1 MRKKLVSLLLSII
14 MVTSMVVI
22 PAQAAYAPQHTAQAE
37 TLYELGLFRGT
48 GTNPDGTP
56 IYALDK
62 TATRM
67 QGLIMLIRLL
77 GEEEEALAYTGACPF
92 TDVSGNSAKY
102 AAYAY
107 SKGYTT
113 GTTAT
118 TFGNG
123 PLKANAFLTFT
134 LRALGYNDKAGDFT
148 YGTAF
153 LKAAEIGLIAGG
165 ECTDQSQGIYRDVC
179 AQVSHNAL
187 VTNVKGG
194 GTLVDKLID
203 AGAVDAKKAEASGIL
218 KAQPVYGSNRDHK
231 AYDAALTNMMTSKVK
246 AAAKNAKYYG
256 LDESIAWIAEP
267 KTTEEFINNVY
278 CCFLVGDYS
287 LYNLTIHNE
296 ANAKR
301 FIDTLALSIFDMSS
315 NNPQLMGAFC
325 NGRVKYGFYETRDG
339 SYFRANMD
347 LGIQNAVLS
356 NEEIY
361 RQQNEAMEAAYAI
374 SKQLHDSGKIK
385 SGMTQKEIAQVYY
398 DYLQKLGVKVGD
410 VGFGAKNPGENM
422 KYDTVYS
429 CLVQKSA
436 NCMGRAAAYNVLMH
450 IEGISAQAVQCH
462 GADAAEGNNHVLNRV
477 VLDGVEYV
485 CDWGN
490 KLPIQSVESA
500 SSEYEFFEASLETAR
515 AASAGKIQTESKPA
529 EAETFT
535 IPYYV
540 EDAKHKKYAYDL
552 QDVLL
557 EVPNAYSCG
566 GGIMDTNDADKK
578 FKAADFSL
586 LSLYLARADVRW
598 YCSGLSDTLTP
609 IPDKMTRKEGLELG
623 PNTYTTITVIDKDCR
638 ILAYCMVGPDKK
650 NDGKLVFT
658 RCDFAAPEEAEAV
671 RAANLAAYQNAVKV
685 DVSAFT
691 FNSKNNILTADMSKL
706 PDGVK
711 DFKYFAS
718 KHRGGNATTEEQ
730 MVRGAIM
737 DVMCDPLRD
746 TIYSSLLKYG
756 SATNGGNPIGD
767 NAVLLLYNADKV
779 LVGYCLVP

>member
-1 MRKKLVSLLLSII
+1 MKKRLLSIVLSI
-14 MVTSMVVI
+14 AMIASMRVGMT
-22 PAQAAYAPQHTAQAE
+22 AAAAEYMPQHTAEAE
-37 TLYELGLFRGT
+37 VLYELGLFKGT

-56 IYALDK
+56 IFALEK

-77 GEEEEALAYTGACPF
+77 GEEEAALSYEGACPF

-113 GTTAT
+113 GTTPT

-134 LRALGYNDKAGDFT
+134 LRALGYDDKAGDFK
-148 YGTAF
+148 YSTAF
-153 LKAAEIGLIAGG
+153 LKAAEIGLIADG

-194 GTLVDKLID
+194 GTLVDKLI
-203 AGAVDAKKAEASGIL
+203 AEGAVDGKKAKESGIL
-218 KAQPVYGSNRDHK
+218 SAQPVYGSNRNQQ
-231 AYDAALTNMMTSKVK
+231 AYDTALTNMMAAKVK
-246 AAAKNAKYYG
+246 AAAKDAKYYG
-256 LDESIAWIAEP
+256 LDESIRWIAEP
-267 KTTEEFINNVY
+267 KTTEEFFNNVY
-278 CCFLVGDYS
+278 CCFLTGDYS
-287 LYNLTIHNE
+287 LYNLTVHDE

-301 FIDTLALSIFDMSS
+301 FIDNLARSIHDMAA

-325 NGRVKYGFYETRDG
+325 NGRIKYGFYSTRG
-339 SYFRANMD
+339 ANGYFRANMD
-347 LGIQNAVLS
+347 LGIQNASLT

-385 SGMTQKEIAQVYY
+385 EGMSQKEIAQVYY

-450 IEGISAQAVQCH
+450 IEGISAQSVQCH
-462 GADAAEGNNHVLNRV
+462 SIGAPEGNDHVLNRV

-490 KLPIQSVESA
+490 KLPLQSVESA
-500 SSEYEFFEASLETAR
+500 SSKYEFFEPSLEAVR
-515 AASAGKIQTESKPA
+515 AAGEGKIETESKPA
-529 EAETFT
+529 ASETFT
-535 IPYYV
+535 ISYFV
-540 EDAKHKKYAYDL
+540 EDAKYKKYAYDL
-552 QDVLL
+552 SDVLL
-557 EVPNAYSCG
+557 EVPNAYACG
-566 GGIMDTNDADKK
+566 GAIMDTNDADKK

-586 LSLYLARADVRW
+586 LSLYMSSSDVRR
-598 YCSGLSDTLTP
+598 YCSGLSDTLAP
-609 IPDKMTRKEGLELG
+609 FPDRMTRKEGLELG
-623 PNTYTTITVIDKDCR
+623 KNTYTIIKVIDKDCR
-638 ILAYCMVGPDKK
+638 LLAYSLVEPGKR
-650 NDGKLVFT
+650 NDGKLTFT
-658 RCDFAAPEEAEAV
+658 RCDFAAPEEAEAMK
-671 RAANLAAYQNAVKV
+671 AANLAAYQNAAKIDPSV
-685 DVSAFT
+685 FT
-691 FNSKNNILTADMSKL
+691 QTKNVLKADMSKL

-711 DFKYFAS
+711 DFKYFVS
-718 KHRGGNATTEEQ
+718 GWKSGNAVTEEQ
-730 MVRGAIM
+730 MVRSALI
-737 DVMCDPLRD
+737 DIQVNVLKD
-746 TIYSSLLKYG
+746 TPYAPYVNTASLPM
-756 SATNGGNPIGD
+756 AEIR
-767 NAVLLLYNADKV
+767 
-779 LVGYCLVP
+779 

>member
-1 MRKKLVSLLLSII
+1 MKKRLISFALFLVMLFSLSTG
-14 MVTSMVVI
+14 MTAS
-22 PAQAAYAPQHTAQAE
+22 AAYAPQHTEQAE

-77 GEEEEALAYTGACPF
+77 GEEEAALAYTGKCPF
-92 TDVSGNSAKY
+92 IDVSGNSAKY

-123 PLKANAFLTFT
+123 PLKANAFLTFV

-203 AGAVDAKKAEASGIL
+203 AGAVDGKKAEASGIL
-218 KAQPVYGSNRDHK
+218 KAEPVYGNNRNYK
-231 AYDAALTNMMTSKVK
+231 AYDTALTNMMTSKVK
-246 AAAKNAKYYG
+246 AAAAKDAKYYG
-256 LDESIAWIAEP
+256 LDENIRWIAEP
-267 KTTEEFINNVY
+267 KTTDEFMNNVY

-287 LYNLTIHNE
+287 LYNLTIHDE

-301 FIDTLALSIFDMSS
+301 FANTLSDALHDMAA
-315 NNPQLMGAFC
+315 NNPQLMGAYG
-325 NGRVKYGFYETRDG
+325 NGRGRFGFYSTKDTN
-339 SYFRANMD
+339 YFRANMD
-347 LGIQNAVLS
+347 LGIQNAVLT
-356 NEEIY
+356 NDEIY
-361 RQQNEAMEAAYAI
+361 SQQNEAMEVAYAI
-374 SKQLHDSGKIK
+374 SKQLHNSGKIK

-398 DYLQKLGVKVGD
+398 DYMQTLGVKTGD
-410 VGFGAKNPGENM
+410 VGFGAANPGENM

-429 CLVQKSA
+429 CLVQKSS
-436 NCMGRAAAYNVLMH
+436 NCLGRCAAFNVLMH
-450 IEGISAQAVQCH
+450 IEGISAQAVRCH
-462 GADAAEGNNHVLNRV
+462 SYNAEEGNNHVMSRV

-500 SSEYEFFEASLETAR
+500 SSKYEFFEDSLAIAR
-515 AASAGKIQTESKPA
+515 ATGEAAIESNTNIDASEVIISYRKEGGK
-529 EAETFT
+529 
-535 IPYYV
+535 YL
-540 EDAKHKKYAYDL
+540 YDL

-557 EVPNAYSCG
+557 AFPDAYTAGGKNTETENAQ
-566 GGIMDTNDADKK
+566 KK
-578 FKAADFSL
+578 FDAADISPLSIL
-586 LSLYLARADVRW
+586 LCHNSVRS
-598 YCSGLSDTLTP
+598 YCSGLTDTLAP
-609 IPDKMTRKEGLELG
+609 NSDKMTRTETVELG
-623 PNTYTTITVIDKDCR
+623 SSMYTLGSVLDKDCR
-638 ILAYCMVGPDKK
+638 LLAYYLIGPDKK
-650 NDGKLVFT
+650 NDGKLTFIPCYLDAT
-658 RCDFAAPEEAEAV
+658 EEIEAARSANKEAYLKAT
-671 RAANLAAYQNAVKV
+671 KV
-685 DVSAFT
+685 DASAF
-691 FNSKNNILTADMSKL
+691 SKANNVLKADMSKL
-706 PDGVK
+706 PDSVK
-711 DFKYFAS
+711 DFKYFACAS
-718 KHRGGNATTEEQ
+718 KSGNAVTEEQ
-730 MVRGAIM
+730 MVRSALYQVECDILKDTAYSPILAYGASSTKN
-737 DVMCDPLRD
+737 PLK
-746 TIYSSLLKYG
+746 SG
-756 SATNGGNPIGD
+756 
-767 NAVLLLYNADKV
+767 AVLLLYNANKE
-779 LVGYCLVP
+779 LVGYSLIP

>member
-1 MRKKLVSLLLSII
+1 MKKKLVSLLLCVI
-14 MVTSMVVI
+14 MVASMAVI
-22 PAQAAYAPQHTAQAE
+22 PAQAAYTPQHTAQAE

-56 IYALDK
+56 IYTLEK

-77 GEEEEALAYTGACPF
+77 GEEEAALAYTGECPF

-123 PLKANAFLTFT
+123 TLKGNAFLTFT
-134 LRALGYNDKAGDFT
+134 LRALGYDDKAGDFT

-165 ECTDQSQGIYRDVC
+165 ECTNQSQGIYRDVC
-179 AQVSHNAL
+179 AQIAYNAL

-231 AYDAALTNMMTSKVK
+231 AYDTALTNMMAAKVK

-256 LDESIAWIAEP
+256 LDENISWIAEP
-267 KTTEEFINNVY
+267 TTTDEFVNNVY

-287 LYNLTIHNE
+287 LYNLTVHNE

-301 FIDTLALSIFDMSS
+301 FIDTLALSVYDMSA

-325 NGRVKYGFYETRDG
+325 NGRIKYGFYDTRDG

-347 LGIQNAVLS
+347 LGIQNAALS

-374 SKQLHDSGKIK
+374 SKQMHDSEKIK

-410 VGFGAKNPGENM
+410 VGFGAKNPGESM

-462 GADAAEGNNHVLNRV
+462 PIGAVEGNDHVLNRV

-500 SSEYEFFEASLETAR
+500 SSEYEFFESSLETAR
-515 AASAGKIQTESKPA
+515 AAGEGKIQTESKPA
-529 EAETFT
+529 ASETFT
-535 IPYYV
+535 ISYYV
-540 EDAKHKKYAYDL
+540 EDAKNKKYAYDL

-578 FKAADFSL
+578 FKAADLSL
-586 LSLYLARADVRW
+586 LSLYLSRADLGW
-598 YCSGLSDTLTP
+598 YCSGISDTLTP

-658 RCDFAAPEEAEAV
+658 RCDFAAPEVAEAE
-671 RAANLAAYQNAVKV
+671 RAATLAAYQKAVKV
-685 DVSAFT
+685 DASAFA
-691 FNSKNNILTADMSKL
+691 FNKSNNMLTADKSKL
-706 PDGVK
+706 PDSVK

-718 KHRGGNATTEEQ
+718 KWPSGNAVTEEQ
-730 MVRGAIM
+730 KVRGVIYGVEHDILAN
-737 DVMCDPLRD
+737 
-746 TIYSSLLKYG
+746 TIYSPMLAYG
-756 SATNGGNPIGD
+756 TATNGANPIESG
-767 NAVLLLYNADKV
+767 NVLLLYDANKV
-779 LVGYCLVP
+779 LVGYSLFS

>member
-1 MRKKLVSLLLSII
+1 MKKKLVSLLLCVV
-14 MVTSMVVI
+14 MLASMVVI
-22 PAQAAYAPQHTAQAE
+22 PVQAAYTPQHTAQAE

-77 GEEEEALAYTGACPF
+77 GEEEAALNYTGPCPF

-134 LRALGYNDKAGDFT
+134 LRALGYDDKAGDFT
-148 YGTAF
+148 YATAF

-165 ECTDQSQGIYRDVC
+165 ECTNQSQGIYRDVC

-218 KAQPVYGSNRDHK
+218 KAEPVYGSNRDYK
-231 AYDAALTNMMTSKVK
+231 AYDTALTNMMTSKVK
-246 AAAKNAKYYG
+246 AAAKDAKYYG
-256 LDESIAWIAEP
+256 LDENISWIAEP
-267 KTTEEFINNVY
+267 KTTEEFMNNVY

-287 LYNLTIHNE
+287 LYNLTIHDE

-301 FIDTLALSIFDMSS
+301 FANTLIDAIHNMAS

-325 NGRVKYGFYETRDG
+325 NGRQSTGFYETRDG
-339 SYFRANMD
+339 SYFRANMSLKIKD
-347 LGIQNAVLS
+347 AALTND
-356 NEEIY
+356 EIY
-361 RQQNEAMEAAYAI
+361 SQQNEAMEAAYAI
-374 SKQLHDSGKIK
+374 SKQMHASGKIK

-398 DYLQKLGVKVGD
+398 DYMQTLGVTLGD
-410 VGFGAKNPGENM
+410 VGFGAQNPGENM

-429 CLVQKSA
+429 CLVQKKA

-450 IEGISAQAVQCH
+450 IEGISAQSVQCH
-462 GADAAEGNNHVLNRV
+462 SHTAAEGNNHVMTRV

-485 CDWGN
+485 VDWGN

-500 SSEYEFFEASLETAR
+500 SSKYEFFEDSLAIAR
-515 AASAGKIQTESKPA
+515 AAGEGKVQTESSTSS
-529 EAETFT
+529 EFT
-535 IPYYV
+535 IHYRKEGGRYV
-540 EDAKHKKYAYDL
+540 YDL

-557 EVPNAYSCG
+557 EVPEAYACG
-566 GGIMDTNDADKK
+566 GAIMETNDADKK
-578 FKAADFSL
+578 FKAADLSL
-586 LSLYLARADVRW
+586 LSLYLARADVRY
-598 YCSGLSDTLTP
+598 YCSGLSSTLTP
-609 IPDKMTRKEGLELG
+609 LSDKMTRTETLELG
-623 PNTYTTITVIDKDCR
+623 KNTYTTITVIDKDCR

-650 NDGKLVFT
+650 NDGKLTFT
-658 RCDFAAPEEAEAV
+658 RCDFAAPEEAEALK
-671 RAANLAAYQNAVKV
+671 AANIAAYQNAVKV
-685 DVSAFT
+685 DPSAFT
-691 FNSKNNILTADMSKL
+691 QSNNVLKADMSKL
-706 PDGVK
+706 PDSVK
-711 DFKYFAS
+711 DFKYYA
-718 KHRGGNATTEEQ
+718 RGGKSGNAVTEEQ
-730 MVRGAIM
+730 MVRSALINVQT
-737 DVMCDPLRD
+737 DILKD
-746 TIYSSLLKYG
+746 TPYAPYIEYG
-756 SATNGGNPIGD
+756 KATNGGNPLKSGS
-767 NAVLLLYNADKV
+767 VLLLYNANKE
-779 LVGYCLVP
+779 LVGYSLIP